1 MARSSPILQKPWNKN
16 KRFSIFWG
24 GGGSK
29 NKELK
34 TRKPFGPLPHMYTN
48 ACKQGCVHT
57 LNTTSVCNGALRSHF
72 VKIFPQRHAI
82 TQELC
87 LTCFYLKL
95 TSKSQSPLH
104 SELPFPFSV
113 LRQTENNIYLV
124 TNVYPY
130 KHLSATNSAQ
140 CSTHTSVRYNWR
152 RRGHAETAIKGS

>member
-1 MARSSPILQKPWNKN
+1 MANQYGLLISYPPKTLKQKQT
-16 KRFSIFWG
+16 FLYFL

-72 VKIFPQRHAI
+72 VKILLQRHAI

-140 CSTHTSVRYNWR
+140 CSTHIRQ
-152 RRGHAETAIKGS
+152 I